1 MLLLYCKQNTIRREI
16 NITFLIT
23 FLIMFLLVAG
33 GYRNFRHLRRSI
45 QFFVMA
51 EDLNAQISEMNRYER
66 IFFKLGETSSRE
78 ESLKHARA
86 AQALLRE
93 NHNEFSWAL
102 GEDAIKNF
110 YRDLDKFISLFARLD
125 PQAPRDAPQAQLKQ
139 QIQDI
144 SKRLSSATGLN
155 VKQKLEE
162 VRSLLQEMLRFPL
175 ISLAVMLLLLVVTIY
190 FIDRKILGPLERITE
205 DAQEIARGTFHR
217 IPEKQKNKSEIC
229 NMVAALN
236 RMMDEIESRQNQLV
250 QQCKIAAVGTLTS
263 GIAHELNNPINNLT
277 LIIESL
283 IEDGMEM
290 DRDERMRL
298 YQEAMDQA
306 DRASETVK
314 NLLEFSRAT
323 HPRLE
328 EVDIRE
334 LLDKI
339 ARLIKN
345 EMQFHNIRFSLET
358 SDDLP
363 RMYLDRGGL
372 QQVFLN
378 LFLNAVQ
385 AMGDSGKLEVT
396 ARLTED
402 GREVR
407 IDVKDDG
414 PGISPEHLDQI
425 FDPFFTTKKEGEGTG
440 LGLSVSYNIIKKL
453 GGRITVDSTPGQ
465 GACFSVFLPLEKPMI
480 LDGIQG
486 SVPGLMSRQGTTLFG
501 EHNHETA
508 TGNSS
513 S

>member
-1 MLLLYCKQNTIRREI
+1 MLSFHCKQNTIRREI
-16 NITFLIT
+16 NITFLVT
-23 FLIMFLLVAG
+23 FLVMFLLVAG
-33 GYRNFRHLRRSI
+33 GYRNFRSLRRSI

-51 EDLNAQISEMNRYER
+51 EDLNAQISEVTRYER
-66 IFFKLGETSSRE
+66 IFFKLAETSSRQ

-86 AQALLRE
+86 AQALLKK
-93 NHNEFSWAL
+93 NHSEFSWAL
-102 GEDAIKNF
+102 GEDRLKRV
-110 YRDLDKFISLFARLD
+110 YQDLGRFVSLFNRLD
-125 PQAPRDAPQAQLKQ
+125 PHATGNTDQRLRQE
-139 QIQDI
+139 IQDI
-144 SKRLSSATGLN
+144 SQQLSSVAGQN
-155 VKQKLEE
+155 VQQKLEE
-162 VRSLLQEMLRFPL
+162 VRALLQQMLRFPL
-175 ISLAVMLLLLVVTIY
+175 ISLVVMVLLLIVTIY

-217 IPEKQKNKSEIC
+217 IPETQKNKSEIC

-363 RMYLDRGGL
+363 RLYLDRGGL

-385 AMGDSGKLEVT
+385 AMGNSGKLEVR
-396 ARLTED
+396 AGLTKD
-402 GREVR
+402 RREVR
-407 IDVKDDG
+407 IDVKDNG
-414 PGISPEHLDQI
+414 PGIAPEHLDQI

-453 GGRITVDSTPGQ
+453 GGRISVESTPGQ
-465 GACFSVFLPLEKPMI
+465 GARFSIFLPLEKPQI
-480 LDGIQG
+480 IDG
-486 SVPGLMSRQGTTLFG
+486 SPGPVSASIAGTPQNTIFSG
-501 EHNHETA
+501 E
-508 TGNSS
+508 
-513 S
+513 

>member
-1 MLLLYCKQNTIRREI
+1 MLPFHCKPNTIRREI

-51 EDLNAQISEMNRYER
+51 EDLNAQISEMNRYEK
-66 IFFKLGETSSRE
+66 IFFKLAEVSSRG
-78 ESLKHARA
+78 ESLNHARA
-86 AQALLRE
+86 ARKLLE
-93 NHNEFSWAL
+93 QNQKEFSWAL
-102 GEDAIKNF
+102 GGDRLEGINK
-110 YRDLDKFISLFARLD
+110 DLERFVALFSRLD
-125 PQAPRDAPQAQLKQ
+125 PGAPHDAVQAKLQQDIQDLSKQLSNVTGQHVQLK
-139 QIQDI
+139 
-144 SKRLSSATGLN
+144 
-155 VKQKLEE
+155 LEK
-162 VRSLLQEMLRFPL
+162 VRALLQEMLRFPL
-175 ISLAVMLLLLVVTIY
+175 ISLVVMVFLLVITIY

-217 IPEKQKNKSEIC
+217 IPETQKNKSEIC

-283 IEDGMEM
+283 IEDGIEM
-290 DRDERMRL
+290 DRTERMRL

-306 DRASETVK
+306 DRASETVR

-334 LLDKI
+334 LLGKI
-339 ARLIKN
+339 GRLIKS
-345 EMQFHNIRFSLET
+345 EMEFHNIRFSLEA
-358 SDDLP
+358 SDNLRP
-363 RMYLDRGGL
+363 MFLDRGGL

-385 AMGDSGKLEVT
+385 AMGDDGKLKVT
-396 ARLTED
+396 AAPTED
-402 GREVR
+402 RREVR
-407 IDVKDDG
+407 IDVRDNG
-414 PGISPEHLDQI
+414 PGIAPEHIDQI

-440 LGLSVSYNIIKKL
+440 LGLSVSYNIIKKM
-453 GGRITVDSTPGQ
+453 GGRINVESTPGQ
-465 GACFSVFLPLEKPMI
+465 GTCFSVFLPPEIPQAPEDGILPRVEQGTEQFNIFGEKP
-480 LDGIQG
+480 
-486 SVPGLMSRQGTTLFG
+486 
-501 EHNHETA
+501 
-508 TGNSS
+508 
-513 S
+513 

>member
-1 MLLLYCKQNTIRREI
+1 MLLFHCKQNTIRREI

-23 FLIMFLLVAG
+23 FLVMFLLVAG

-51 EDLNAQISEMNRYER
+51 EDLNAEISEMNRYER
-66 IFFKLGETSSRE
+66 IFFKLAEASSRH

-86 AQALLRE
+86 AQTLLKENRE
-93 NHNEFSWAL
+93 EFSWAL
-102 GEDAIKNF
+102 GEERLKTF
-110 YRDLDKFISLFARLD
+110 HRDLERFITLFSRLD
-125 PQAPRDAPQAQLKQ
+125 PAAPGYTRRQ
-139 QIQDI
+139 QEIQEI
-144 SKRLSSATGLN
+144 SKRLSGVTGLN
-155 VKQKLEE
+155 VQQKLEE
-162 VRSLLQEMLRFPL
+162 VRSLLREMLRFPL
-175 ISLAVMLLLLVVTIY
+175 ISLAVMVLLLVVTIY

-323 HPRLE
+323 HPKLE

-334 LLDKI
+334 LLGKI

-345 EMQFHNIRFSLET
+345 EMQFHNIDFSLEA
-358 SDDLP
+358 DEDLP
-363 RMYLDRGGL
+363 PMFLDRGGL

-385 AMGDSGKLEVT
+385 AMGDKGKLEVT
-396 ARLTED
+396 ARRTQD

-407 IDVKDDG
+407 IDVRDNG

-453 GGRITVDSTPGQ
+453 GGRITVDSKPGE
-465 GACFSVFLPLEKPMI
+465 GARFSVFLPLDRQRKPEDPS
-480 LDGIQG
+480 LPL
-486 SVPGLMSRQGTTLFG
+486 S
-501 EHNHETA
+501 A
-508 TGNSS
+508 
-513 S
+513 

>member
-1 MLLLYCKQNTIRREI
+1 MLSFHCKQNTIRREI
-16 NITFLIT
+16 NITFLVT
-23 FLIMFLLVAG
+23 FLVMFLLVAG
-33 GYRNFRHLRRSI
+33 GYRNFRSLRRSI

-51 EDLNAQISEMNRYER
+51 EDLNAQISEVTRYER
-66 IFFKLGETSSRE
+66 IFFKLAETSSRE
-78 ESLKHARA
+78 ESIRHARA
-86 AQALLRE
+86 AQALLKK
-93 NHNEFSWAL
+93 NHSEFSWAL
-102 GEDAIKNF
+102 GDDRLKRV
-110 YRDLDKFISLFARLD
+110 YQDLDRFVSLFNRLD
-125 PQAPRDAPQAQLKQ
+125 PRAAGNTDQARLRQE
-139 QIQDI
+139 IQD
-144 SKRLSSATGLN
+144 LSRQLSAVAGQN
-155 VKQKLEE
+155 VQQKLEE
-162 VRSLLQEMLRFPL
+162 VRALLQQMLRFPL
-175 ISLAVMLLLLVVTIY
+175 ISLVVMVLLLVVTIY
-190 FIDRKILGPLERITE
+190 FIDRKILGPLERITG
-205 DAQEIARGTFHR
+205 DAQQIARGTFHR
-217 IPEKQKNKSEIC
+217 IPETRKNKSEIC

-236 RMMDEIESRQNQLV
+236 RMMDEIESRQDQLV

-323 HPRLE
+323 HPKLE

-345 EMQFHNIRFSLET
+345 EMQFHNIRFSLEAP
-358 SDDLP
+358 DDLP

-385 AMGDSGKLEVT
+385 AMGNRGKLEVR
-396 ARLTED
+396 AGLTED
-402 GREVR
+402 RREVR
-407 IDVKDDG
+407 IDVKDNG

-453 GGRITVDSTPGQ
+453 GGHISVESTPGQ
-465 GACFSVFLPLEKPMI
+465 GARFSIFLPLKKPRLI
-480 LDGIQG
+480 DG
-486 SVPGLMSRQGTTLFG
+486 SPGPVSAS
-501 EHNHETA
+501 TA
-508 TGNSS
+508 GARKKTIFSGG
-513 S
+513 